1 MIGSVLEIFRDERAA
16 SMPEYAVIAVG
27 LAVPALIFLTLIAQ
41 SCGLVLGN
49 SGDGMLKISTALQ

>member
-1 MIGSVLEIFRDERAA
+1 MFRALHDERGA

-27 LAVPALIFLTLIAQ
+27 LAVPAIIFLALIAQ

-49 SGDGMLKISTALQ
+49 SGDGMLKISTSLQ